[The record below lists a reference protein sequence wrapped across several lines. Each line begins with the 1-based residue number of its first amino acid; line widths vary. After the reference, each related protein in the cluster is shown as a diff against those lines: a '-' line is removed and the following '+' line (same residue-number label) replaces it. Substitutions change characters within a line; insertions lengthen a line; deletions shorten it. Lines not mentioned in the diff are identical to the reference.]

1 MKNENKKEKIDII
14 WPIRI
19 KKDFRDDFKKFCDEN
34 GYSMSKRIR
43 TLMEMDMNQNK
54 KNG

>member
-1 MKNENKKEKIDII
+1 MKKQEKQEEQEKKDII

-19 KKDFRDDFKKFCDEN
+19 KKIFRDNFREFCDKN

-43 TLMEMDMNQNK
+43 TLMEEDMNK
-54 KNG
+54 K